1 MVRYVTSG
9 RYGTSLRPSFKA
21 QFDYSGLN
29 DHQQQEFRDFI
40 INSDTVKLK
49 SLKKDTII
57 LKEQNA
63 DLAKQNQKII
73 EQNIQLKHALFQI
86 ATAMN
91 LEFQNP
97 EAAKEAK
104 FASYRVRD

>member
-1 MVRYVTSG
+1 MKITAYSQP
-9 RYGTSLRPSFKA
+9 LRPSFKA

-29 DHQQQEFRDFI
+29 EHQQRELRDFI

-73 EQNIQLKHALFQI
+73 EQN
-86 ATAMN
+86 TSN
-91 LEFQNP
+91 LCIGNKKKINFKDKTN
-97 EAAKEAK
+97 K
-104 FASYRVRD
+104 

>member
-1 MVRYVTSG
+1 MKITAYSQP
-9 RYGTSLRPSFKA
+9 LRPSFKA

-29 DHQQQEFRDFI
+29 ENQCRELRDFI

-63 DLAKQNQKII
+63 NLAKQNEKII
-73 EQNIQLKHALFQI
+73 LQNIQLKQALFQI